1 MEARVEM
8 VNYKKKALILQ
19 CTNCKDV
26 IQSQYRRHFTACHCG
41 EVFTDGG
48 DDYARYGSNPG
59 FDFVILKEFGVQL
72 EEVD

>member
-1 MEARVEM
+1 V

-26 IQSQYRRHFTACHCG
+26 IQSQYRRHFAACHCG
-41 EVFTDGG
+41 QVYTDGG
-48 DDYARYGSNPG
+48 DDYVRVG
-59 FDFVILKEFGVQL
+59 FDPGAEFVVLKQFGVQI